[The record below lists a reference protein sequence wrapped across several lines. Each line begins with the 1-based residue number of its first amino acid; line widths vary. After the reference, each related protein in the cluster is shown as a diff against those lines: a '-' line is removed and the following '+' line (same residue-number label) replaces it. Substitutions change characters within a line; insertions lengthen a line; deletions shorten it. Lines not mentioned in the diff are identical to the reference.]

1 MRWTMW
7 HVYGSGFDVAGA
19 EPEKIVSFLKAH
31 EDALIAVY
39 PNIAEDEYKEGVTY
53 RALLHDD
60 ACDPEEVVEAFEN
73 FDYLYGCGSAASFVV
88 AIMRRETGIG
98 FFFPGTTDDGECCV
112 LFSDK
117 APWEYND
124 VEKELT
130 YDSLKAII
138 DKYAEEIGVEAG
150 MDIDLVYA
158 G

>member
-1 MRWTMW
+1 MHWTMW
-7 HVYGSGFDVAGA
+7 HVYGSGFDVADA
-19 EPEKIVSFLKAH
+19 KPEKIVNFLKAH

-60 ACDPEEVVEAFEN
+60 ACDPEEVVEAFE
-73 FDYLYGCGSAASFVV
+73 DYDDDYGSVATFIA
-88 AIMRRETGIG
+88 AIMRQETGIG
-98 FFFPGTTDDGECCV
+98 FYFPSTTDDGECCV

-117 APWEYND
+117 APWQYND

-130 YDSLKAII
+130 YDSLEAII
-138 DKYAEEIGVEAG
+138 DKYAEEIGVETD